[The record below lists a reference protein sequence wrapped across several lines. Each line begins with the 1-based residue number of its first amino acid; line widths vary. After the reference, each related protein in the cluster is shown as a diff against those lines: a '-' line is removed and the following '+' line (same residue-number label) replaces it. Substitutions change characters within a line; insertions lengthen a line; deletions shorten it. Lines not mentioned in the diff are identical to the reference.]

1 MYTENTGKH
10 HRNGLPV
17 WLLPLLVV
25 ISFWG
30 VSQNIMVVD
39 ASSAVTVLPGN
50 GGTLPLVNQLVI
62 KQNDTALQGITNNA
76 GDRGSLTPKNG
87 AQRLL
92 IHKVKDSDTITSTYG
107 TVGTFHGQE
116 VTAKVTISHIKV
128 HDDSHKAP
136 SGMKQTDGAFQIGPG
151 FSSDTTMSNVAQFNV
166 SYEFY
171 YADTHAAVN
180 IQNAFITL
188 SSLDGPVAG
197 TSTGFEYTAYLGA
210 GKIYTV
216 ENSIV
221 KQIANPLGGGQ
232 LVMAG
237 QTARDASW
245 PYTSSTAAT
254 FGVSGTKLEFI
265 YGTTRVNSGNSWL
278 QPVYNV
284 STITLGTPAIATP
297 TLSATQSATDKQNR
311 TLTYDLQQKVNVL
324 DQDLMT
330 KYKDWSENITIPTN
344 AKYAKGEV
352 INDAG
357 QALPSTAYQVS
368 YDEKTHQVKWHLT
381 DAGIKSLPFKGETY
395 HFKAQVQFSDDVD
408 DQTKVTATGQTAIDK
423 QTKTSNTGTNTID
436 NQATITVHHYM
447 TDSTDKVAPD
457 ETVKVGY
464 GKAYDVTKQVKTIT
478 GYKRNATLDE
488 HTRGTASKTTKEAVM
503 YYDPL
508 PYNIHVNYL
517 LTDGQKLDELD
528 VTGLYGD
535 TYTTEATDFEDLYT
549 VDTDRLPTNA
559 QGTVTEKP
567 TTVNYYYQPTTGQWV
582 DVGNQSSVLVQQDTK
597 HNVRSVSQIYAN
609 DSGFTVKYNQDAA
622 QVAIAASDTNGT
634 QDNSLV
640 FDYNSKYTFELSKN
654 ETVTFKVDDQ
664 GQVTATR
671 VLGAEQTVTT
681 FDKSGQLKTVTTVTN
696 ANGTKSQQTNT
707 VDGLKSMVTGEQ
719 YDLGLLNGLK
729 VTAQKEINP
738 SQAATT
744 ESKTTTDTSQSGSN
758 QSTSTTATDQTE
770 TNESTAGS
778 STNATNASSSV
789 DASSANSQGDTEATS
804 QSGTSAS
811 ADSKTDS
818 SVASSTSQTTDGKT
832 DGETTNTGDT
842 TTGTTTDSGLGF
854 KSPFTEDQNTS
865 SALGS
870 AQTSSSL
877 NSDTSAAVQALI
889 AEPNSTPVVLGE
901 DASFEEGVPVND
913 PVFSNDEGV
922 SPNNNPSSAATPLAQ
937 ATNTRARLTQN
948 GKLLYEGT
956 LQADQGE
963 QNLYVSPDTT
973 VEVDGGADGDGFYL
987 DTYDGDKG
995 MAYTLGSGYA
1005 WAAENNDVTAAPASS
1020 ATTSSESA
1028 AIESS
1033 TNSSDSSRTASS
1045 AADHSTSSA
1054 SISDASQSS
1063 HSTSSSENSRSE
1075 SSSSSSTTGDS
1086 ADADKQAAARS
1097 SQTQSNSV
1105 NGSSQAV
1112 SASTVTSQSS
1122 VPTKANTKQAS
1133 STPTTKANR
1142 ATVAAATSST
1152 APRQSRATTAGAS
1165 VPSVTSAS
1173 AAAAS
1178 RAKQR
1183 SAFKKQHPILNQILP
1198 KTNSAVATWLVWLG
1212 VGLLLLTVAITMV
1225 IKKRGRD

>member
-1 MYTENTGKH
+1 
-10 HRNGLPV
+10 
-17 WLLPLLVV
+17 
-25 ISFWG
+25 
-30 VSQNIMVVD
+30 
-39 ASSAVTVLPGN
+39 
-50 GGTLPLVNQLVI
+50 
-62 KQNDTALQGITNNA
+62 
-76 GDRGSLTPKNG
+76 
-87 AQRLL
+87 
-92 IHKVKDSDTITSTYG
+92 
-107 TVGTFHGQE
+107 
-116 VTAKVTISHIKV
+116 
-128 HDDSHKAP
+128 
-136 SGMKQTDGAFQIGPG
+136 
-151 FSSDTTMSNVAQFNV
+151 
-166 SYEFY
+166 
-171 YADTHAAVN
+171 
-180 IQNAFITL
+180 
-188 SSLDGPVAG
+188 
-197 TSTGFEYTAYLGA
+197 
-210 GKIYTV
+210 
-216 ENSIV
+216 
-221 KQIANPLGGGQ
+221 
-232 LVMAG
+232 
-237 QTARDASW
+237 
-245 PYTSSTAAT
+245 
-254 FGVSGTKLEFI
+254 
-265 YGTTRVNSGNSWL
+265 
-278 QPVYNV
+278 
-284 STITLGTPAIATP
+284 
-297 TLSATQSATDKQNR
+297 
-311 TLTYDLQQKVNVL
+311 
-324 DQDLMT
+324 
-330 KYKDWSENITIPTN
+330 
-344 AKYAKGEV
+344 
-352 INDAG
+352 
-357 QALPSTAYQVS
+357 
-368 YDEKTHQVKWHLT
+368 
-381 DAGIKSLPFKGETY
+381 
-395 HFKAQVQFSDDVD
+395 
-408 DQTKVTATGQTAIDK
+408 
-423 QTKTSNTGTNTID
+423 
-436 NQATITVHHYM
+436 M

-582 DVGNQSSVLVQQDTK
+582 DVGNQSSVLVRQDTK

-818 SVASSTSQTTDGKT
+818 SAASSTSQTTDG
-832 DGETTNTGDT
+832 ETTNTDDT

-1028 AIESS
+1028 ASESS

-1112 SASTVTSQSS
+1112 GSSTVTSQSS

-1142 ATVAAATSST
+1142 ATVVAATSST
-1152 APRQSRATTAGAS
+1152 APRQSRATTASAS

-1212 VGLLLLTVAITMV
+1212 VGLLILTVAITMV
-1225 IKKRGRD
+1225 IKKRGRG

>member
-1 MYTENTGKH
+1 
-10 HRNGLPV
+10 
-17 WLLPLLVV
+17 
-25 ISFWG
+25 
-30 VSQNIMVVD
+30 
-39 ASSAVTVLPGN
+39 
-50 GGTLPLVNQLVI
+50 
-62 KQNDTALQGITNNA
+62 
-76 GDRGSLTPKNG
+76 
-87 AQRLL
+87 
-92 IHKVKDSDTITSTYG
+92 
-107 TVGTFHGQE
+107 
-116 VTAKVTISHIKV
+116 
-128 HDDSHKAP
+128 
-136 SGMKQTDGAFQIGPG
+136 
-151 FSSDTTMSNVAQFNV
+151 
-166 SYEFY
+166 
-171 YADTHAAVN
+171 
-180 IQNAFITL
+180 
-188 SSLDGPVAG
+188 
-197 TSTGFEYTAYLGA
+197 
-210 GKIYTV
+210 
-216 ENSIV
+216 
-221 KQIANPLGGGQ
+221 
-232 LVMAG
+232 
-237 QTARDASW
+237 
-245 PYTSSTAAT
+245 
-254 FGVSGTKLEFI
+254 
-265 YGTTRVNSGNSWL
+265 
-278 QPVYNV
+278 
-284 STITLGTPAIATP
+284 
-297 TLSATQSATDKQNR
+297 
-311 TLTYDLQQKVNVL
+311 
-324 DQDLMT
+324 
-330 KYKDWSENITIPTN
+330 
-344 AKYAKGEV
+344 
-352 INDAG
+352 
-357 QALPSTAYQVS
+357 
-368 YDEKTHQVKWHLT
+368 
-381 DAGIKSLPFKGETY
+381 
-395 HFKAQVQFSDDVD
+395 
-408 DQTKVTATGQTAIDK
+408 
-423 QTKTSNTGTNTID
+423 
-436 NQATITVHHYM
+436 M

-582 DVGNQSSVLVQQDTK
+582 DVGNQSSVLVRQDTK

-818 SVASSTSQTTDGKT
+818 SAASSTSQTTDG
-832 DGETTNTGDT
+832 ETTNTDDT

-1028 AIESS
+1028 ASELS

-1112 SASTVTSQSS
+1112 GSSTVTSQSS

-1142 ATVAAATSST
+1142 ATVVAATSST
-1152 APRQSRATTAGAS
+1152 APRQSRATTASAS

-1212 VGLLLLTVAITMV
+1212 VGLLILTVAITMV

>member
-1 MYTENTGKH
+1 
-10 HRNGLPV
+10 
-17 WLLPLLVV
+17 
-25 ISFWG
+25 
-30 VSQNIMVVD
+30 
-39 ASSAVTVLPGN
+39 
-50 GGTLPLVNQLVI
+50 
-62 KQNDTALQGITNNA
+62 
-76 GDRGSLTPKNG
+76 
-87 AQRLL
+87 
-92 IHKVKDSDTITSTYG
+92 
-107 TVGTFHGQE
+107 
-116 VTAKVTISHIKV
+116 
-128 HDDSHKAP
+128 
-136 SGMKQTDGAFQIGPG
+136 
-151 FSSDTTMSNVAQFNV
+151 
-166 SYEFY
+166 
-171 YADTHAAVN
+171 
-180 IQNAFITL
+180 
-188 SSLDGPVAG
+188 
-197 TSTGFEYTAYLGA
+197 
-210 GKIYTV
+210 
-216 ENSIV
+216 
-221 KQIANPLGGGQ
+221 
-232 LVMAG
+232 
-237 QTARDASW
+237 
-245 PYTSSTAAT
+245 
-254 FGVSGTKLEFI
+254 
-265 YGTTRVNSGNSWL
+265 
-278 QPVYNV
+278 
-284 STITLGTPAIATP
+284 
-297 TLSATQSATDKQNR
+297 
-311 TLTYDLQQKVNVL
+311 
-324 DQDLMT
+324 
-330 KYKDWSENITIPTN
+330 
-344 AKYAKGEV
+344 
-352 INDAG
+352 
-357 QALPSTAYQVS
+357 
-368 YDEKTHQVKWHLT
+368 
-381 DAGIKSLPFKGETY
+381 
-395 HFKAQVQFSDDVD
+395 
-408 DQTKVTATGQTAIDK
+408 
-423 QTKTSNTGTNTID
+423 
-436 NQATITVHHYM
+436 M

-582 DVGNQSSVLVQQDTK
+582 DVGNQSSVLVRQDTK

-818 SVASSTSQTTDGKT
+818 SAASSTSQTTDG
-832 DGETTNTGDT
+832 ETTNTDDT

-1028 AIESS
+1028 ASESS

-1112 SASTVTSQSS
+1112 GSSTVTSQSS

-1142 ATVAAATSST
+1142 ATVVAATSST
-1152 APRQSRATTAGAS
+1152 APRQSRATTASAS

-1198 KTNSAVATWLVWLG
+1198 KTNSAVANWLVWLG
-1212 VGLLLLTVAITMV
+1212 VGLLILTVAITMV

>member
-1 MYTENTGKH
+1 
-10 HRNGLPV
+10 
-17 WLLPLLVV
+17 
-25 ISFWG
+25 
-30 VSQNIMVVD
+30 
-39 ASSAVTVLPGN
+39 
-50 GGTLPLVNQLVI
+50 
-62 KQNDTALQGITNNA
+62 
-76 GDRGSLTPKNG
+76 
-87 AQRLL
+87 
-92 IHKVKDSDTITSTYG
+92 
-107 TVGTFHGQE
+107 
-116 VTAKVTISHIKV
+116 
-128 HDDSHKAP
+128 
-136 SGMKQTDGAFQIGPG
+136 
-151 FSSDTTMSNVAQFNV
+151 
-166 SYEFY
+166 
-171 YADTHAAVN
+171 
-180 IQNAFITL
+180 
-188 SSLDGPVAG
+188 
-197 TSTGFEYTAYLGA
+197 
-210 GKIYTV
+210 
-216 ENSIV
+216 
-221 KQIANPLGGGQ
+221 
-232 LVMAG
+232 
-237 QTARDASW
+237 
-245 PYTSSTAAT
+245 
-254 FGVSGTKLEFI
+254 
-265 YGTTRVNSGNSWL
+265 
-278 QPVYNV
+278 
-284 STITLGTPAIATP
+284 
-297 TLSATQSATDKQNR
+297 
-311 TLTYDLQQKVNVL
+311 
-324 DQDLMT
+324 
-330 KYKDWSENITIPTN
+330 
-344 AKYAKGEV
+344 
-352 INDAG
+352 
-357 QALPSTAYQVS
+357 
-368 YDEKTHQVKWHLT
+368 
-381 DAGIKSLPFKGETY
+381 
-395 HFKAQVQFSDDVD
+395 
-408 DQTKVTATGQTAIDK
+408 
-423 QTKTSNTGTNTID
+423 
-436 NQATITVHHYM
+436 M

-582 DVGNQSSVLVQQDTK
+582 DVGNQSSVLVRQDTK

-729 VTAQKEINP
+729 VTAQEEINP

-1028 AIESS
+1028 ASESS

>member
-1 MYTENTGKH
+1 
-10 HRNGLPV
+10 
-17 WLLPLLVV
+17 
-25 ISFWG
+25 
-30 VSQNIMVVD
+30 
-39 ASSAVTVLPGN
+39 
-50 GGTLPLVNQLVI
+50 
-62 KQNDTALQGITNNA
+62 
-76 GDRGSLTPKNG
+76 
-87 AQRLL
+87 
-92 IHKVKDSDTITSTYG
+92 
-107 TVGTFHGQE
+107 
-116 VTAKVTISHIKV
+116 
-128 HDDSHKAP
+128 
-136 SGMKQTDGAFQIGPG
+136 
-151 FSSDTTMSNVAQFNV
+151 
-166 SYEFY
+166 
-171 YADTHAAVN
+171 
-180 IQNAFITL
+180 
-188 SSLDGPVAG
+188 
-197 TSTGFEYTAYLGA
+197 
-210 GKIYTV
+210 
-216 ENSIV
+216 
-221 KQIANPLGGGQ
+221 
-232 LVMAG
+232 
-237 QTARDASW
+237 
-245 PYTSSTAAT
+245 
-254 FGVSGTKLEFI
+254 
-265 YGTTRVNSGNSWL
+265 
-278 QPVYNV
+278 
-284 STITLGTPAIATP
+284 
-297 TLSATQSATDKQNR
+297 
-311 TLTYDLQQKVNVL
+311 
-324 DQDLMT
+324 
-330 KYKDWSENITIPTN
+330 
-344 AKYAKGEV
+344 
-352 INDAG
+352 
-357 QALPSTAYQVS
+357 
-368 YDEKTHQVKWHLT
+368 
-381 DAGIKSLPFKGETY
+381 
-395 HFKAQVQFSDDVD
+395 
-408 DQTKVTATGQTAIDK
+408 
-423 QTKTSNTGTNTID
+423 
-436 NQATITVHHYM
+436 M

-582 DVGNQSSVLVQQDTK
+582 DVGNQSSVLVRQDTK

-640 FDYNSKYTFELSKN
+640 FDYNSKYKFELSKN

-758 QSTSTTATDQTE
+758 QSTSTTATDQTG

-818 SVASSTSQTTDGKT
+818 SAASSTSQTTDG
-832 DGETTNTGDT
+832 ETTNTDDT

-1028 AIESS
+1028 ASESS

-1112 SASTVTSQSS
+1112 GSSTVTSQSS

-1142 ATVAAATSST
+1142 ATVVAATSST
-1152 APRQSRATTAGAS
+1152 APRQSRATTASAS

-1212 VGLLLLTVAITMV
+1212 VGLLILTVAITMV

>member
-1 MYTENTGKH
+1 
-10 HRNGLPV
+10 
-17 WLLPLLVV
+17 
-25 ISFWG
+25 
-30 VSQNIMVVD
+30 
-39 ASSAVTVLPGN
+39 
-50 GGTLPLVNQLVI
+50 
-62 KQNDTALQGITNNA
+62 
-76 GDRGSLTPKNG
+76 
-87 AQRLL
+87 
-92 IHKVKDSDTITSTYG
+92 
-107 TVGTFHGQE
+107 
-116 VTAKVTISHIKV
+116 
-128 HDDSHKAP
+128 
-136 SGMKQTDGAFQIGPG
+136 
-151 FSSDTTMSNVAQFNV
+151 
-166 SYEFY
+166 
-171 YADTHAAVN
+171 
-180 IQNAFITL
+180 
-188 SSLDGPVAG
+188 
-197 TSTGFEYTAYLGA
+197 
-210 GKIYTV
+210 
-216 ENSIV
+216 
-221 KQIANPLGGGQ
+221 
-232 LVMAG
+232 
-237 QTARDASW
+237 
-245 PYTSSTAAT
+245 
-254 FGVSGTKLEFI
+254 
-265 YGTTRVNSGNSWL
+265 
-278 QPVYNV
+278 
-284 STITLGTPAIATP
+284 
-297 TLSATQSATDKQNR
+297 
-311 TLTYDLQQKVNVL
+311 
-324 DQDLMT
+324 
-330 KYKDWSENITIPTN
+330 
-344 AKYAKGEV
+344 
-352 INDAG
+352 
-357 QALPSTAYQVS
+357 
-368 YDEKTHQVKWHLT
+368 
-381 DAGIKSLPFKGETY
+381 
-395 HFKAQVQFSDDVD
+395 
-408 DQTKVTATGQTAIDK
+408 
-423 QTKTSNTGTNTID
+423 
-436 NQATITVHHYM
+436 M

-582 DVGNQSSVLVQQDTK
+582 DVGNQSSVLVRQDTK

-681 FDKSGQLKTVTTVTN
+681 FDKSGHLKTVTTVTN

-707 VDGLKSMVTGEQ
+707 VDGLKSMVTDEQ
-719 YDLGLLNGLK
+719 YDLELLNGLK

-738 SQAATT
+738 NQAATT

-758 QSTSTTATDQTE
+758 QSTSTTATDQTG

-789 DASSANSQGDTEATS
+789 DASSANGQGDTEATS

-818 SVASSTSQTTDGKT
+818 SVASSTSQTTD
-832 DGETTNTGDT
+832 DETTNTGDT
-842 TTGTTTDSGLGF
+842 TTGTTNDSGLGF

-1028 AIESS
+1028 ASESS

-1045 AADHSTSSA
+1045 AADHSTR
-1054 SISDASQSS
+1054 DCLK
-1063 HSTSSSENSRSE
+1063 TKNS
-1075 SSSSSSTTGDS
+1075 G
-1086 ADADKQAAARS
+1086 
-1097 SQTQSNSV
+1097 
-1105 NGSSQAV
+1105 
-1112 SASTVTSQSS
+1112 
-1122 VPTKANTKQAS
+1122 
-1133 STPTTKANR
+1133 
-1142 ATVAAATSST
+1142 
-1152 APRQSRATTAGAS
+1152 
-1165 VPSVTSAS
+1165 
-1173 AAAAS
+1173 
-1178 RAKQR
+1178 
-1183 SAFKKQHPILNQILP
+1183 II
-1198 KTNSAVATWLVWLG
+1198 
-1212 VGLLLLTVAITMV
+1212 
-1225 IKKRGRD
+1225 

>member
-1 MYTENTGKH
+1 
-10 HRNGLPV
+10 
-17 WLLPLLVV
+17 
-25 ISFWG
+25 
-30 VSQNIMVVD
+30 
-39 ASSAVTVLPGN
+39 
-50 GGTLPLVNQLVI
+50 
-62 KQNDTALQGITNNA
+62 
-76 GDRGSLTPKNG
+76 
-87 AQRLL
+87 
-92 IHKVKDSDTITSTYG
+92 
-107 TVGTFHGQE
+107 
-116 VTAKVTISHIKV
+116 
-128 HDDSHKAP
+128 
-136 SGMKQTDGAFQIGPG
+136 
-151 FSSDTTMSNVAQFNV
+151 
-166 SYEFY
+166 
-171 YADTHAAVN
+171 
-180 IQNAFITL
+180 
-188 SSLDGPVAG
+188 
-197 TSTGFEYTAYLGA
+197 
-210 GKIYTV
+210 
-216 ENSIV
+216 
-221 KQIANPLGGGQ
+221 
-232 LVMAG
+232 
-237 QTARDASW
+237 
-245 PYTSSTAAT
+245 
-254 FGVSGTKLEFI
+254 
-265 YGTTRVNSGNSWL
+265 
-278 QPVYNV
+278 
-284 STITLGTPAIATP
+284 
-297 TLSATQSATDKQNR
+297 
-311 TLTYDLQQKVNVL
+311 
-324 DQDLMT
+324 
-330 KYKDWSENITIPTN
+330 
-344 AKYAKGEV
+344 
-352 INDAG
+352 
-357 QALPSTAYQVS
+357 
-368 YDEKTHQVKWHLT
+368 
-381 DAGIKSLPFKGETY
+381 
-395 HFKAQVQFSDDVD
+395 
-408 DQTKVTATGQTAIDK
+408 
-423 QTKTSNTGTNTID
+423 
-436 NQATITVHHYM
+436 M

-582 DVGNQSSVLVQQDTK
+582 DVGNQSSVLVRQDTK

-622 QVAIAASDTNGT
+622 PVAIAASDTNGT

-818 SVASSTSQTTDGKT
+818 SAASSTSQTTDG
-832 DGETTNTGDT
+832 ETTNTDDT

-1028 AIESS
+1028 ASESS

-1112 SASTVTSQSS
+1112 GSSTVTSQSS

-1142 ATVAAATSST
+1142 ATVVAATSST
-1152 APRQSRATTAGAS
+1152 APRQSRATTASAS

-1212 VGLLLLTVAITMV
+1212 VGLLILTVAITMV

>member
-1 MYTENTGKH
+1 
-10 HRNGLPV
+10 
-17 WLLPLLVV
+17 
-25 ISFWG
+25 
-30 VSQNIMVVD
+30 
-39 ASSAVTVLPGN
+39 
-50 GGTLPLVNQLVI
+50 
-62 KQNDTALQGITNNA
+62 
-76 GDRGSLTPKNG
+76 
-87 AQRLL
+87 
-92 IHKVKDSDTITSTYG
+92 
-107 TVGTFHGQE
+107 
-116 VTAKVTISHIKV
+116 
-128 HDDSHKAP
+128 
-136 SGMKQTDGAFQIGPG
+136 
-151 FSSDTTMSNVAQFNV
+151 
-166 SYEFY
+166 
-171 YADTHAAVN
+171 
-180 IQNAFITL
+180 
-188 SSLDGPVAG
+188 
-197 TSTGFEYTAYLGA
+197 
-210 GKIYTV
+210 
-216 ENSIV
+216 
-221 KQIANPLGGGQ
+221 
-232 LVMAG
+232 
-237 QTARDASW
+237 
-245 PYTSSTAAT
+245 
-254 FGVSGTKLEFI
+254 
-265 YGTTRVNSGNSWL
+265 
-278 QPVYNV
+278 
-284 STITLGTPAIATP
+284 
-297 TLSATQSATDKQNR
+297 
-311 TLTYDLQQKVNVL
+311 
-324 DQDLMT
+324 
-330 KYKDWSENITIPTN
+330 
-344 AKYAKGEV
+344 
-352 INDAG
+352 
-357 QALPSTAYQVS
+357 
-368 YDEKTHQVKWHLT
+368 
-381 DAGIKSLPFKGETY
+381 
-395 HFKAQVQFSDDVD
+395 
-408 DQTKVTATGQTAIDK
+408 
-423 QTKTSNTGTNTID
+423 
-436 NQATITVHHYM
+436 M

-582 DVGNQSSVLVQQDTK
+582 DVGNQSSVLVRQDTK

-1028 AIESS
+1028 ASESS
-1033 TNSSDSSRTASS
+1033 ANSSDSSRTASS

-1075 SSSSSSTTGDS
+1075 SSSGSSTTSDS

-1112 SASTVTSQSS
+1112 GSSTVTSQSS

-1142 ATVAAATSST
+1142 ATVVAATSST
-1152 APRQSRATTAGAS
+1152 APRQSRATTASAS

-1183 SAFKKQHPILNQILP
+1183 SAFEKQHPILNQILP

>member
-1 MYTENTGKH
+1 
-10 HRNGLPV
+10 
-17 WLLPLLVV
+17 
-25 ISFWG
+25 
-30 VSQNIMVVD
+30 
-39 ASSAVTVLPGN
+39 
-50 GGTLPLVNQLVI
+50 
-62 KQNDTALQGITNNA
+62 
-76 GDRGSLTPKNG
+76 
-87 AQRLL
+87 
-92 IHKVKDSDTITSTYG
+92 
-107 TVGTFHGQE
+107 
-116 VTAKVTISHIKV
+116 
-128 HDDSHKAP
+128 
-136 SGMKQTDGAFQIGPG
+136 
-151 FSSDTTMSNVAQFNV
+151 
-166 SYEFY
+166 
-171 YADTHAAVN
+171 
-180 IQNAFITL
+180 
-188 SSLDGPVAG
+188 
-197 TSTGFEYTAYLGA
+197 
-210 GKIYTV
+210 
-216 ENSIV
+216 
-221 KQIANPLGGGQ
+221 
-232 LVMAG
+232 
-237 QTARDASW
+237 
-245 PYTSSTAAT
+245 
-254 FGVSGTKLEFI
+254 
-265 YGTTRVNSGNSWL
+265 
-278 QPVYNV
+278 
-284 STITLGTPAIATP
+284 
-297 TLSATQSATDKQNR
+297 
-311 TLTYDLQQKVNVL
+311 
-324 DQDLMT
+324 
-330 KYKDWSENITIPTN
+330 
-344 AKYAKGEV
+344 
-352 INDAG
+352 
-357 QALPSTAYQVS
+357 
-368 YDEKTHQVKWHLT
+368 
-381 DAGIKSLPFKGETY
+381 
-395 HFKAQVQFSDDVD
+395 
-408 DQTKVTATGQTAIDK
+408 
-423 QTKTSNTGTNTID
+423 
-436 NQATITVHHYM
+436 M

-582 DVGNQSSVLVQQDTK
+582 DVGNQSSVLVRQDTK

-818 SVASSTSQTTDGKT
+818 SAASSTSQTTDG
-832 DGETTNTGDT
+832 ETTNTDDT

-1028 AIESS
+1028 ASESS

-1112 SASTVTSQSS
+1112 GSSTVTSQSS

-1142 ATVAAATSST
+1142 ATVVAATSST
-1152 APRQSRATTAGAS
+1152 APRQSRATTASAS

-1173 AAAAS
+1173 AAVAS

-1212 VGLLLLTVAITMV
+1212 VGLLILTVAITMV

>member
-1 MYTENTGKH
+1 
-10 HRNGLPV
+10 
-17 WLLPLLVV
+17 
-25 ISFWG
+25 
-30 VSQNIMVVD
+30 
-39 ASSAVTVLPGN
+39 
-50 GGTLPLVNQLVI
+50 
-62 KQNDTALQGITNNA
+62 
-76 GDRGSLTPKNG
+76 
-87 AQRLL
+87 
-92 IHKVKDSDTITSTYG
+92 
-107 TVGTFHGQE
+107 
-116 VTAKVTISHIKV
+116 
-128 HDDSHKAP
+128 
-136 SGMKQTDGAFQIGPG
+136 
-151 FSSDTTMSNVAQFNV
+151 
-166 SYEFY
+166 
-171 YADTHAAVN
+171 
-180 IQNAFITL
+180 
-188 SSLDGPVAG
+188 
-197 TSTGFEYTAYLGA
+197 
-210 GKIYTV
+210 
-216 ENSIV
+216 
-221 KQIANPLGGGQ
+221 
-232 LVMAG
+232 
-237 QTARDASW
+237 
-245 PYTSSTAAT
+245 
-254 FGVSGTKLEFI
+254 
-265 YGTTRVNSGNSWL
+265 
-278 QPVYNV
+278 
-284 STITLGTPAIATP
+284 
-297 TLSATQSATDKQNR
+297 
-311 TLTYDLQQKVNVL
+311 
-324 DQDLMT
+324 
-330 KYKDWSENITIPTN
+330 
-344 AKYAKGEV
+344 
-352 INDAG
+352 
-357 QALPSTAYQVS
+357 
-368 YDEKTHQVKWHLT
+368 
-381 DAGIKSLPFKGETY
+381 
-395 HFKAQVQFSDDVD
+395 
-408 DQTKVTATGQTAIDK
+408 
-423 QTKTSNTGTNTID
+423 
-436 NQATITVHHYM
+436 M

-582 DVGNQSSVLVQQDTK
+582 DVGNQSSVLVRQDTK

-818 SVASSTSQTTDGKT
+818 SAASSTSQTTDG
-832 DGETTNTGDT
+832 ETTNTDDT

-1028 AIESS
+1028 ASESS

-1112 SASTVTSQSS
+1112 GSSTVTSQSS

-1142 ATVAAATSST
+1142 ATVVAATSST
-1152 APRQSRATTAGAS
+1152 APRQSRATTASAS

-1212 VGLLLLTVAITMV
+1212 VVLLILTVAITMV

>member
-1 MYTENTGKH
+1 
-10 HRNGLPV
+10 
-17 WLLPLLVV
+17 
-25 ISFWG
+25 
-30 VSQNIMVVD
+30 
-39 ASSAVTVLPGN
+39 
-50 GGTLPLVNQLVI
+50 
-62 KQNDTALQGITNNA
+62 
-76 GDRGSLTPKNG
+76 
-87 AQRLL
+87 
-92 IHKVKDSDTITSTYG
+92 
-107 TVGTFHGQE
+107 
-116 VTAKVTISHIKV
+116 
-128 HDDSHKAP
+128 
-136 SGMKQTDGAFQIGPG
+136 
-151 FSSDTTMSNVAQFNV
+151 
-166 SYEFY
+166 
-171 YADTHAAVN
+171 
-180 IQNAFITL
+180 
-188 SSLDGPVAG
+188 
-197 TSTGFEYTAYLGA
+197 
-210 GKIYTV
+210 
-216 ENSIV
+216 
-221 KQIANPLGGGQ
+221 
-232 LVMAG
+232 
-237 QTARDASW
+237 
-245 PYTSSTAAT
+245 
-254 FGVSGTKLEFI
+254 
-265 YGTTRVNSGNSWL
+265 
-278 QPVYNV
+278 
-284 STITLGTPAIATP
+284 
-297 TLSATQSATDKQNR
+297 
-311 TLTYDLQQKVNVL
+311 
-324 DQDLMT
+324 
-330 KYKDWSENITIPTN
+330 
-344 AKYAKGEV
+344 
-352 INDAG
+352 
-357 QALPSTAYQVS
+357 
-368 YDEKTHQVKWHLT
+368 
-381 DAGIKSLPFKGETY
+381 
-395 HFKAQVQFSDDVD
+395 
-408 DQTKVTATGQTAIDK
+408 
-423 QTKTSNTGTNTID
+423 
-436 NQATITVHHYM
+436 M

-582 DVGNQSSVLVQQDTK
+582 DVGNQSSVLVRQDTK

-987 DTYDGDKG
+987 DTYDGDKE

-1028 AIESS
+1028 ASESS
-1033 TNSSDSSRTASS
+1033 ANSSDSSRTASS

-1075 SSSSSSTTGDS
+1075 SSSGSSTTSDS

-1112 SASTVTSQSS
+1112 GSSTVTSQSS

-1142 ATVAAATSST
+1142 ATVVAATSST
-1152 APRQSRATTAGAS
+1152 APRQSRATTASAS

-1183 SAFKKQHPILNQILP
+1183 SAFEKQHPILNQILP

>member
-1 MYTENTGKH
+1 
-10 HRNGLPV
+10 
-17 WLLPLLVV
+17 
-25 ISFWG
+25 
-30 VSQNIMVVD
+30 
-39 ASSAVTVLPGN
+39 
-50 GGTLPLVNQLVI
+50 
-62 KQNDTALQGITNNA
+62 
-76 GDRGSLTPKNG
+76 
-87 AQRLL
+87 
-92 IHKVKDSDTITSTYG
+92 
-107 TVGTFHGQE
+107 
-116 VTAKVTISHIKV
+116 
-128 HDDSHKAP
+128 
-136 SGMKQTDGAFQIGPG
+136 
-151 FSSDTTMSNVAQFNV
+151 
-166 SYEFY
+166 
-171 YADTHAAVN
+171 
-180 IQNAFITL
+180 
-188 SSLDGPVAG
+188 
-197 TSTGFEYTAYLGA
+197 
-210 GKIYTV
+210 
-216 ENSIV
+216 
-221 KQIANPLGGGQ
+221 
-232 LVMAG
+232 
-237 QTARDASW
+237 
-245 PYTSSTAAT
+245 
-254 FGVSGTKLEFI
+254 
-265 YGTTRVNSGNSWL
+265 
-278 QPVYNV
+278 
-284 STITLGTPAIATP
+284 
-297 TLSATQSATDKQNR
+297 
-311 TLTYDLQQKVNVL
+311 
-324 DQDLMT
+324 
-330 KYKDWSENITIPTN
+330 
-344 AKYAKGEV
+344 
-352 INDAG
+352 
-357 QALPSTAYQVS
+357 
-368 YDEKTHQVKWHLT
+368 
-381 DAGIKSLPFKGETY
+381 
-395 HFKAQVQFSDDVD
+395 
-408 DQTKVTATGQTAIDK
+408 
-423 QTKTSNTGTNTID
+423 
-436 NQATITVHHYM
+436 M

-582 DVGNQSSVLVQQDTK
+582 DVGNQSSVLVRQDTK

-818 SVASSTSQTTDGKT
+818 SAASSTSQTTDG
-832 DGETTNTGDT
+832 ETTNTDDT

-913 PVFSNDEGV
+913 PVFSNGEGV

-1028 AIESS
+1028 ASESS

-1063 HSTSSSENSRSE
+1063 HSTSSS
-1075 SSSSSSTTGDS
+1075 TTGDS

-1112 SASTVTSQSS
+1112 GSSTVTSQSS

-1142 ATVAAATSST
+1142 ATVVAATSST
-1152 APRQSRATTAGAS
+1152 APRQSRATTASAS

-1212 VGLLLLTVAITMV
+1212 VGLLILTVAITMV

>member
-1 MYTENTGKH
+1 
-10 HRNGLPV
+10 
-17 WLLPLLVV
+17 
-25 ISFWG
+25 
-30 VSQNIMVVD
+30 
-39 ASSAVTVLPGN
+39 
-50 GGTLPLVNQLVI
+50 
-62 KQNDTALQGITNNA
+62 
-76 GDRGSLTPKNG
+76 
-87 AQRLL
+87 
-92 IHKVKDSDTITSTYG
+92 
-107 TVGTFHGQE
+107 
-116 VTAKVTISHIKV
+116 
-128 HDDSHKAP
+128 
-136 SGMKQTDGAFQIGPG
+136 
-151 FSSDTTMSNVAQFNV
+151 
-166 SYEFY
+166 
-171 YADTHAAVN
+171 
-180 IQNAFITL
+180 
-188 SSLDGPVAG
+188 
-197 TSTGFEYTAYLGA
+197 
-210 GKIYTV
+210 
-216 ENSIV
+216 
-221 KQIANPLGGGQ
+221 
-232 LVMAG
+232 
-237 QTARDASW
+237 
-245 PYTSSTAAT
+245 
-254 FGVSGTKLEFI
+254 
-265 YGTTRVNSGNSWL
+265 
-278 QPVYNV
+278 
-284 STITLGTPAIATP
+284 
-297 TLSATQSATDKQNR
+297 
-311 TLTYDLQQKVNVL
+311 
-324 DQDLMT
+324 
-330 KYKDWSENITIPTN
+330 
-344 AKYAKGEV
+344 
-352 INDAG
+352 
-357 QALPSTAYQVS
+357 
-368 YDEKTHQVKWHLT
+368 
-381 DAGIKSLPFKGETY
+381 
-395 HFKAQVQFSDDVD
+395 
-408 DQTKVTATGQTAIDK
+408 
-423 QTKTSNTGTNTID
+423 
-436 NQATITVHHYM
+436 M

-582 DVGNQSSVLVQQDTK
+582 DVGNQSSVLVRQDTK

-744 ESKTTTDTSQSGSN
+744 EFKTTTDTSQSGSN

-818 SVASSTSQTTDGKT
+818 SAASSTSQTTDG
-832 DGETTNTGDT
+832 ETTNTDDT

-1028 AIESS
+1028 ASESS

-1112 SASTVTSQSS
+1112 GSSTVTSQSS

-1142 ATVAAATSST
+1142 ATVVAATSST
-1152 APRQSRATTAGAS
+1152 APRQSRATTASAS

-1198 KTNSAVATWLVWLG
+1198 KTNSAVTTWLVWLG
-1212 VGLLLLTVAITMV
+1212 VGLLILTVAITMV

>member
-1 MYTENTGKH
+1 
-10 HRNGLPV
+10 
-17 WLLPLLVV
+17 
-25 ISFWG
+25 
-30 VSQNIMVVD
+30 
-39 ASSAVTVLPGN
+39 
-50 GGTLPLVNQLVI
+50 
-62 KQNDTALQGITNNA
+62 
-76 GDRGSLTPKNG
+76 
-87 AQRLL
+87 
-92 IHKVKDSDTITSTYG
+92 
-107 TVGTFHGQE
+107 
-116 VTAKVTISHIKV
+116 
-128 HDDSHKAP
+128 
-136 SGMKQTDGAFQIGPG
+136 
-151 FSSDTTMSNVAQFNV
+151 
-166 SYEFY
+166 
-171 YADTHAAVN
+171 
-180 IQNAFITL
+180 
-188 SSLDGPVAG
+188 
-197 TSTGFEYTAYLGA
+197 
-210 GKIYTV
+210 
-216 ENSIV
+216 
-221 KQIANPLGGGQ
+221 
-232 LVMAG
+232 
-237 QTARDASW
+237 
-245 PYTSSTAAT
+245 
-254 FGVSGTKLEFI
+254 
-265 YGTTRVNSGNSWL
+265 
-278 QPVYNV
+278 
-284 STITLGTPAIATP
+284 
-297 TLSATQSATDKQNR
+297 
-311 TLTYDLQQKVNVL
+311 
-324 DQDLMT
+324 
-330 KYKDWSENITIPTN
+330 
-344 AKYAKGEV
+344 
-352 INDAG
+352 
-357 QALPSTAYQVS
+357 
-368 YDEKTHQVKWHLT
+368 
-381 DAGIKSLPFKGETY
+381 
-395 HFKAQVQFSDDVD
+395 
-408 DQTKVTATGQTAIDK
+408 
-423 QTKTSNTGTNTID
+423 
-436 NQATITVHHYM
+436 M
-447 TDSTDKVAPD
+447 TDSIDKVAPD

-582 DVGNQSSVLVQQDTK
+582 DVGNQSSVLVRQDTK

-681 FDKSGQLKTVTTVTN
+681 FDKSGHLKTVTTVTN

-707 VDGLKSMVTGEQ
+707 VDGLKSMVTDEQ
-719 YDLGLLNGLK
+719 YDLELLNGLK

-738 SQAATT
+738 NQAATT

-758 QSTSTTATDQTE
+758 QSTSTTATDQTG

-789 DASSANSQGDTEATS
+789 DASSANGQGDTEATS

-818 SVASSTSQTTDGKT
+818 SVASSTSQTTD
-832 DGETTNTGDT
+832 DETTNTGDT
-842 TTGTTTDSGLGF
+842 TTGTTNDSGLGF

-1028 AIESS
+1028 ASESS

-1112 SASTVTSQSS
+1112 GSSTVTSQSS

-1142 ATVAAATSST
+1142 ATVVAATSST
-1152 APRQSRATTAGAS
+1152 APRQSRATTASAS

-1212 VGLLLLTVAITMV
+1212 VGLLILTVAITMV

>member
-1 MYTENTGKH
+1 
-10 HRNGLPV
+10 
-17 WLLPLLVV
+17 
-25 ISFWG
+25 
-30 VSQNIMVVD
+30 
-39 ASSAVTVLPGN
+39 
-50 GGTLPLVNQLVI
+50 
-62 KQNDTALQGITNNA
+62 
-76 GDRGSLTPKNG
+76 
-87 AQRLL
+87 
-92 IHKVKDSDTITSTYG
+92 
-107 TVGTFHGQE
+107 
-116 VTAKVTISHIKV
+116 
-128 HDDSHKAP
+128 
-136 SGMKQTDGAFQIGPG
+136 
-151 FSSDTTMSNVAQFNV
+151 
-166 SYEFY
+166 
-171 YADTHAAVN
+171 
-180 IQNAFITL
+180 
-188 SSLDGPVAG
+188 
-197 TSTGFEYTAYLGA
+197 
-210 GKIYTV
+210 
-216 ENSIV
+216 
-221 KQIANPLGGGQ
+221 
-232 LVMAG
+232 
-237 QTARDASW
+237 
-245 PYTSSTAAT
+245 
-254 FGVSGTKLEFI
+254 
-265 YGTTRVNSGNSWL
+265 
-278 QPVYNV
+278 
-284 STITLGTPAIATP
+284 
-297 TLSATQSATDKQNR
+297 
-311 TLTYDLQQKVNVL
+311 
-324 DQDLMT
+324 
-330 KYKDWSENITIPTN
+330 
-344 AKYAKGEV
+344 
-352 INDAG
+352 
-357 QALPSTAYQVS
+357 
-368 YDEKTHQVKWHLT
+368 
-381 DAGIKSLPFKGETY
+381 
-395 HFKAQVQFSDDVD
+395 
-408 DQTKVTATGQTAIDK
+408 
-423 QTKTSNTGTNTID
+423 
-436 NQATITVHHYM
+436 M

-582 DVGNQSSVLVQQDTK
+582 DVGNQSSVLVRQDTK

-818 SVASSTSQTTDGKT
+818 SAASSTSQTTDG
-832 DGETTNTGDT
+832 ETTNTDDT

-1028 AIESS
+1028 ASESS

-1054 SISDASQSS
+1054 SINDASQSS

-1112 SASTVTSQSS
+1112 GSSTVTSQSS

-1142 ATVAAATSST
+1142 ATVVAATSST
-1152 APRQSRATTAGAS
+1152 APRQSRATTASAS

-1212 VGLLLLTVAITMV
+1212 VGLLILTVAITMV

>member
-1 MYTENTGKH
+1 
-10 HRNGLPV
+10 
-17 WLLPLLVV
+17 
-25 ISFWG
+25 
-30 VSQNIMVVD
+30 
-39 ASSAVTVLPGN
+39 
-50 GGTLPLVNQLVI
+50 
-62 KQNDTALQGITNNA
+62 
-76 GDRGSLTPKNG
+76 
-87 AQRLL
+87 
-92 IHKVKDSDTITSTYG
+92 
-107 TVGTFHGQE
+107 
-116 VTAKVTISHIKV
+116 
-128 HDDSHKAP
+128 
-136 SGMKQTDGAFQIGPG
+136 
-151 FSSDTTMSNVAQFNV
+151 
-166 SYEFY
+166 
-171 YADTHAAVN
+171 
-180 IQNAFITL
+180 
-188 SSLDGPVAG
+188 
-197 TSTGFEYTAYLGA
+197 
-210 GKIYTV
+210 
-216 ENSIV
+216 
-221 KQIANPLGGGQ
+221 
-232 LVMAG
+232 
-237 QTARDASW
+237 
-245 PYTSSTAAT
+245 
-254 FGVSGTKLEFI
+254 
-265 YGTTRVNSGNSWL
+265 
-278 QPVYNV
+278 
-284 STITLGTPAIATP
+284 
-297 TLSATQSATDKQNR
+297 
-311 TLTYDLQQKVNVL
+311 
-324 DQDLMT
+324 
-330 KYKDWSENITIPTN
+330 
-344 AKYAKGEV
+344 
-352 INDAG
+352 
-357 QALPSTAYQVS
+357 
-368 YDEKTHQVKWHLT
+368 
-381 DAGIKSLPFKGETY
+381 
-395 HFKAQVQFSDDVD
+395 
-408 DQTKVTATGQTAIDK
+408 
-423 QTKTSNTGTNTID
+423 
-436 NQATITVHHYM
+436 M

-582 DVGNQSSVLVQQDTK
+582 DVGNQSSVLVRQDTK

-707 VDGLKSMVTGEQ
+707 VDGLKSMVTGER

-818 SVASSTSQTTDGKT
+818 SAASSTSQTTDG
-832 DGETTNTGDT
+832 ETTNTDDT

-1028 AIESS
+1028 ASESS

-1112 SASTVTSQSS
+1112 GSSTVTSQSS

-1142 ATVAAATSST
+1142 ATVVAATSST
-1152 APRQSRATTAGAS
+1152 APRQSRATTASAS

-1212 VGLLLLTVAITMV
+1212 VGLLILTVAITMV

>member
-1 MYTENTGKH
+1 
-10 HRNGLPV
+10 
-17 WLLPLLVV
+17 
-25 ISFWG
+25 
-30 VSQNIMVVD
+30 
-39 ASSAVTVLPGN
+39 
-50 GGTLPLVNQLVI
+50 
-62 KQNDTALQGITNNA
+62 
-76 GDRGSLTPKNG
+76 
-87 AQRLL
+87 
-92 IHKVKDSDTITSTYG
+92 
-107 TVGTFHGQE
+107 
-116 VTAKVTISHIKV
+116 
-128 HDDSHKAP
+128 
-136 SGMKQTDGAFQIGPG
+136 
-151 FSSDTTMSNVAQFNV
+151 
-166 SYEFY
+166 
-171 YADTHAAVN
+171 
-180 IQNAFITL
+180 
-188 SSLDGPVAG
+188 
-197 TSTGFEYTAYLGA
+197 
-210 GKIYTV
+210 
-216 ENSIV
+216 
-221 KQIANPLGGGQ
+221 
-232 LVMAG
+232 
-237 QTARDASW
+237 
-245 PYTSSTAAT
+245 
-254 FGVSGTKLEFI
+254 
-265 YGTTRVNSGNSWL
+265 
-278 QPVYNV
+278 
-284 STITLGTPAIATP
+284 
-297 TLSATQSATDKQNR
+297 
-311 TLTYDLQQKVNVL
+311 
-324 DQDLMT
+324 
-330 KYKDWSENITIPTN
+330 
-344 AKYAKGEV
+344 
-352 INDAG
+352 
-357 QALPSTAYQVS
+357 
-368 YDEKTHQVKWHLT
+368 
-381 DAGIKSLPFKGETY
+381 
-395 HFKAQVQFSDDVD
+395 
-408 DQTKVTATGQTAIDK
+408 
-423 QTKTSNTGTNTID
+423 
-436 NQATITVHHYM
+436 M

-582 DVGNQSSVLVQQDTK
+582 DVGNQSSVLVRQDTK

-818 SVASSTSQTTDGKT
+818 SAASSTSQTTDG
-832 DGETTNTGDT
+832 ETTNTDDT

-1028 AIESS
+1028 ASESS

-1063 HSTSSSENSRSE
+1063 HSTSSSENSRLE

-1112 SASTVTSQSS
+1112 GSSTVTSQSS

-1142 ATVAAATSST
+1142 ATVVAATSST
-1152 APRQSRATTAGAS
+1152 APRQSRATTASAS

-1212 VGLLLLTVAITMV
+1212 VGLLILTVAITMV

>member
-1 MYTENTGKH
+1 
-10 HRNGLPV
+10 
-17 WLLPLLVV
+17 
-25 ISFWG
+25 
-30 VSQNIMVVD
+30 
-39 ASSAVTVLPGN
+39 
-50 GGTLPLVNQLVI
+50 
-62 KQNDTALQGITNNA
+62 
-76 GDRGSLTPKNG
+76 
-87 AQRLL
+87 
-92 IHKVKDSDTITSTYG
+92 
-107 TVGTFHGQE
+107 
-116 VTAKVTISHIKV
+116 
-128 HDDSHKAP
+128 
-136 SGMKQTDGAFQIGPG
+136 
-151 FSSDTTMSNVAQFNV
+151 
-166 SYEFY
+166 
-171 YADTHAAVN
+171 
-180 IQNAFITL
+180 
-188 SSLDGPVAG
+188 
-197 TSTGFEYTAYLGA
+197 
-210 GKIYTV
+210 
-216 ENSIV
+216 
-221 KQIANPLGGGQ
+221 
-232 LVMAG
+232 
-237 QTARDASW
+237 
-245 PYTSSTAAT
+245 
-254 FGVSGTKLEFI
+254 
-265 YGTTRVNSGNSWL
+265 
-278 QPVYNV
+278 
-284 STITLGTPAIATP
+284 
-297 TLSATQSATDKQNR
+297 
-311 TLTYDLQQKVNVL
+311 
-324 DQDLMT
+324 
-330 KYKDWSENITIPTN
+330 
-344 AKYAKGEV
+344 
-352 INDAG
+352 
-357 QALPSTAYQVS
+357 
-368 YDEKTHQVKWHLT
+368 
-381 DAGIKSLPFKGETY
+381 
-395 HFKAQVQFSDDVD
+395 
-408 DQTKVTATGQTAIDK
+408 
-423 QTKTSNTGTNTID
+423 
-436 NQATITVHHYM
+436 M

-549 VDTDRLPTNA
+549 VDADRLPTNA

-582 DVGNQSSVLVQQDTK
+582 DVGNQSSVLVRQDTK

-681 FDKSGQLKTVTTVTN
+681 FDKSGQLKTVTTMTN

-1028 AIESS
+1028 ASESS
-1033 TNSSDSSRTASS
+1033 ANSSDSSRTASS

-1075 SSSSSSTTGDS
+1075 SSSGSSTTSDS

-1112 SASTVTSQSS
+1112 GSSTVTSQSS

-1142 ATVAAATSST
+1142 ATVVAATSST
-1152 APRQSRATTAGAS
+1152 APRQSRATTASAS

-1183 SAFKKQHPILNQILP
+1183 SAFEKQHPILNQILP

>member
-1 MYTENTGKH
+1 
-10 HRNGLPV
+10 
-17 WLLPLLVV
+17 
-25 ISFWG
+25 
-30 VSQNIMVVD
+30 
-39 ASSAVTVLPGN
+39 
-50 GGTLPLVNQLVI
+50 
-62 KQNDTALQGITNNA
+62 
-76 GDRGSLTPKNG
+76 
-87 AQRLL
+87 
-92 IHKVKDSDTITSTYG
+92 
-107 TVGTFHGQE
+107 
-116 VTAKVTISHIKV
+116 
-128 HDDSHKAP
+128 
-136 SGMKQTDGAFQIGPG
+136 
-151 FSSDTTMSNVAQFNV
+151 
-166 SYEFY
+166 
-171 YADTHAAVN
+171 
-180 IQNAFITL
+180 
-188 SSLDGPVAG
+188 
-197 TSTGFEYTAYLGA
+197 
-210 GKIYTV
+210 
-216 ENSIV
+216 
-221 KQIANPLGGGQ
+221 
-232 LVMAG
+232 
-237 QTARDASW
+237 
-245 PYTSSTAAT
+245 
-254 FGVSGTKLEFI
+254 
-265 YGTTRVNSGNSWL
+265 
-278 QPVYNV
+278 
-284 STITLGTPAIATP
+284 
-297 TLSATQSATDKQNR
+297 
-311 TLTYDLQQKVNVL
+311 
-324 DQDLMT
+324 
-330 KYKDWSENITIPTN
+330 
-344 AKYAKGEV
+344 
-352 INDAG
+352 
-357 QALPSTAYQVS
+357 
-368 YDEKTHQVKWHLT
+368 
-381 DAGIKSLPFKGETY
+381 
-395 HFKAQVQFSDDVD
+395 
-408 DQTKVTATGQTAIDK
+408 
-423 QTKTSNTGTNTID
+423 
-436 NQATITVHHYM
+436 M

-582 DVGNQSSVLVQQDTK
+582 DVGNQSSVLVRQDTK

-758 QSTSTTATDQTE
+758 QSTDQTE

-818 SVASSTSQTTDGKT
+818 SAASSTSQTTDG
-832 DGETTNTGDT
+832 ETTNTDDT

-1028 AIESS
+1028 ASESS

-1112 SASTVTSQSS
+1112 GSSTVTSQSS

-1142 ATVAAATSST
+1142 ATVVAATSST
-1152 APRQSRATTAGAS
+1152 APRQSRATTASAS

-1212 VGLLLLTVAITMV
+1212 VGLLILTVAITMV

>member
-1 MYTENTGKH
+1 
-10 HRNGLPV
+10 
-17 WLLPLLVV
+17 
-25 ISFWG
+25 
-30 VSQNIMVVD
+30 
-39 ASSAVTVLPGN
+39 
-50 GGTLPLVNQLVI
+50 
-62 KQNDTALQGITNNA
+62 
-76 GDRGSLTPKNG
+76 
-87 AQRLL
+87 
-92 IHKVKDSDTITSTYG
+92 
-107 TVGTFHGQE
+107 
-116 VTAKVTISHIKV
+116 
-128 HDDSHKAP
+128 
-136 SGMKQTDGAFQIGPG
+136 
-151 FSSDTTMSNVAQFNV
+151 
-166 SYEFY
+166 
-171 YADTHAAVN
+171 
-180 IQNAFITL
+180 
-188 SSLDGPVAG
+188 
-197 TSTGFEYTAYLGA
+197 
-210 GKIYTV
+210 
-216 ENSIV
+216 
-221 KQIANPLGGGQ
+221 
-232 LVMAG
+232 
-237 QTARDASW
+237 
-245 PYTSSTAAT
+245 
-254 FGVSGTKLEFI
+254 
-265 YGTTRVNSGNSWL
+265 
-278 QPVYNV
+278 
-284 STITLGTPAIATP
+284 
-297 TLSATQSATDKQNR
+297 
-311 TLTYDLQQKVNVL
+311 
-324 DQDLMT
+324 
-330 KYKDWSENITIPTN
+330 
-344 AKYAKGEV
+344 
-352 INDAG
+352 
-357 QALPSTAYQVS
+357 
-368 YDEKTHQVKWHLT
+368 
-381 DAGIKSLPFKGETY
+381 
-395 HFKAQVQFSDDVD
+395 
-408 DQTKVTATGQTAIDK
+408 
-423 QTKTSNTGTNTID
+423 
-436 NQATITVHHYM
+436 M

-582 DVGNQSSVLVQQDTK
+582 DVSNQSSVLVRQDTK

-818 SVASSTSQTTDGKT
+818 SAASSTSQTTDG
-832 DGETTNTGDT
+832 ETTNTDDT

-1028 AIESS
+1028 ASESS

-1112 SASTVTSQSS
+1112 GSSTVTSQSS

-1142 ATVAAATSST
+1142 ATVVAATSST
-1152 APRQSRATTAGAS
+1152 APRQSRATTASAS

-1212 VGLLLLTVAITMV
+1212 VGLLILTVAITMV

>member
-1 MYTENTGKH
+1 
-10 HRNGLPV
+10 
-17 WLLPLLVV
+17 
-25 ISFWG
+25 
-30 VSQNIMVVD
+30 
-39 ASSAVTVLPGN
+39 
-50 GGTLPLVNQLVI
+50 
-62 KQNDTALQGITNNA
+62 
-76 GDRGSLTPKNG
+76 
-87 AQRLL
+87 
-92 IHKVKDSDTITSTYG
+92 
-107 TVGTFHGQE
+107 
-116 VTAKVTISHIKV
+116 
-128 HDDSHKAP
+128 
-136 SGMKQTDGAFQIGPG
+136 
-151 FSSDTTMSNVAQFNV
+151 
-166 SYEFY
+166 
-171 YADTHAAVN
+171 
-180 IQNAFITL
+180 
-188 SSLDGPVAG
+188 
-197 TSTGFEYTAYLGA
+197 
-210 GKIYTV
+210 
-216 ENSIV
+216 
-221 KQIANPLGGGQ
+221 
-232 LVMAG
+232 
-237 QTARDASW
+237 
-245 PYTSSTAAT
+245 
-254 FGVSGTKLEFI
+254 
-265 YGTTRVNSGNSWL
+265 
-278 QPVYNV
+278 
-284 STITLGTPAIATP
+284 
-297 TLSATQSATDKQNR
+297 
-311 TLTYDLQQKVNVL
+311 
-324 DQDLMT
+324 
-330 KYKDWSENITIPTN
+330 
-344 AKYAKGEV
+344 
-352 INDAG
+352 
-357 QALPSTAYQVS
+357 
-368 YDEKTHQVKWHLT
+368 
-381 DAGIKSLPFKGETY
+381 
-395 HFKAQVQFSDDVD
+395 
-408 DQTKVTATGQTAIDK
+408 
-423 QTKTSNTGTNTID
+423 
-436 NQATITVHHYM
+436 M

-535 TYTTEATDFEDLYT
+535 TYTTETTDFEDLYT

-582 DVGNQSSVLVQQDTK
+582 DVGNQSSVLVRQDTK

-719 YDLGLLNGLK
+719 YDLGLLNGVK

-818 SVASSTSQTTDGKT
+818 SAASSTSQTTDG
-832 DGETTNTGDT
+832 ETTNTDDT

-1005 WAAENNDVTAAPASS
+1005 WAVENNDVTAAPASS

-1028 AIESS
+1028 ASESS

-1112 SASTVTSQSS
+1112 GSSTVTSQSS

-1142 ATVAAATSST
+1142 ATVVAATSST
-1152 APRQSRATTAGAS
+1152 APRQSRATTASAS

-1212 VGLLLLTVAITMV
+1212 VGLLILTVAITMV

>member
-1 MYTENTGKH
+1 
-10 HRNGLPV
+10 
-17 WLLPLLVV
+17 
-25 ISFWG
+25 
-30 VSQNIMVVD
+30 
-39 ASSAVTVLPGN
+39 
-50 GGTLPLVNQLVI
+50 
-62 KQNDTALQGITNNA
+62 
-76 GDRGSLTPKNG
+76 
-87 AQRLL
+87 
-92 IHKVKDSDTITSTYG
+92 
-107 TVGTFHGQE
+107 
-116 VTAKVTISHIKV
+116 
-128 HDDSHKAP
+128 
-136 SGMKQTDGAFQIGPG
+136 
-151 FSSDTTMSNVAQFNV
+151 
-166 SYEFY
+166 
-171 YADTHAAVN
+171 
-180 IQNAFITL
+180 
-188 SSLDGPVAG
+188 
-197 TSTGFEYTAYLGA
+197 
-210 GKIYTV
+210 
-216 ENSIV
+216 
-221 KQIANPLGGGQ
+221 
-232 LVMAG
+232 
-237 QTARDASW
+237 
-245 PYTSSTAAT
+245 
-254 FGVSGTKLEFI
+254 
-265 YGTTRVNSGNSWL
+265 
-278 QPVYNV
+278 
-284 STITLGTPAIATP
+284 
-297 TLSATQSATDKQNR
+297 
-311 TLTYDLQQKVNVL
+311 
-324 DQDLMT
+324 
-330 KYKDWSENITIPTN
+330 
-344 AKYAKGEV
+344 
-352 INDAG
+352 
-357 QALPSTAYQVS
+357 
-368 YDEKTHQVKWHLT
+368 
-381 DAGIKSLPFKGETY
+381 
-395 HFKAQVQFSDDVD
+395 
-408 DQTKVTATGQTAIDK
+408 
-423 QTKTSNTGTNTID
+423 
-436 NQATITVHHYM
+436 M

-582 DVGNQSSVLVQQDTK
+582 DVGNQSSVLVRQDTK

-719 YDLGLLNGLK
+719 YDLELLNGLK

-778 STNATNASSSV
+778 STNATNSSSSV

-1028 AIESS
+1028 ASESS

-1112 SASTVTSQSS
+1112 GSSTVTSQSS

-1142 ATVAAATSST
+1142 ATVVAATSST
-1152 APRQSRATTAGAS
+1152 APRQSRATTASAS

-1212 VGLLLLTVAITMV
+1212 VGLLILTVAITMV

>member
-1 MYTENTGKH
+1 
-10 HRNGLPV
+10 
-17 WLLPLLVV
+17 
-25 ISFWG
+25 
-30 VSQNIMVVD
+30 
-39 ASSAVTVLPGN
+39 
-50 GGTLPLVNQLVI
+50 
-62 KQNDTALQGITNNA
+62 
-76 GDRGSLTPKNG
+76 
-87 AQRLL
+87 
-92 IHKVKDSDTITSTYG
+92 
-107 TVGTFHGQE
+107 
-116 VTAKVTISHIKV
+116 
-128 HDDSHKAP
+128 
-136 SGMKQTDGAFQIGPG
+136 
-151 FSSDTTMSNVAQFNV
+151 
-166 SYEFY
+166 
-171 YADTHAAVN
+171 
-180 IQNAFITL
+180 
-188 SSLDGPVAG
+188 
-197 TSTGFEYTAYLGA
+197 
-210 GKIYTV
+210 
-216 ENSIV
+216 
-221 KQIANPLGGGQ
+221 
-232 LVMAG
+232 
-237 QTARDASW
+237 
-245 PYTSSTAAT
+245 
-254 FGVSGTKLEFI
+254 
-265 YGTTRVNSGNSWL
+265 
-278 QPVYNV
+278 
-284 STITLGTPAIATP
+284 
-297 TLSATQSATDKQNR
+297 
-311 TLTYDLQQKVNVL
+311 
-324 DQDLMT
+324 
-330 KYKDWSENITIPTN
+330 
-344 AKYAKGEV
+344 
-352 INDAG
+352 
-357 QALPSTAYQVS
+357 
-368 YDEKTHQVKWHLT
+368 
-381 DAGIKSLPFKGETY
+381 
-395 HFKAQVQFSDDVD
+395 
-408 DQTKVTATGQTAIDK
+408 
-423 QTKTSNTGTNTID
+423 
-436 NQATITVHHYM
+436 M

-582 DVGNQSSVLVQQDTK
+582 DVGNQSSVLVRQDTK

-758 QSTSTTATDQTE
+758 QSTSTTATDQTG

-818 SVASSTSQTTDGKT
+818 SAASSTSQTTDG
-832 DGETTNTGDT
+832 ETTNTDDT

-1028 AIESS
+1028 ASESS

-1112 SASTVTSQSS
+1112 GSSTVTSQSS

-1142 ATVAAATSST
+1142 ATVVAATSST
-1152 APRQSRATTAGAS
+1152 APRQSRATTASAS

-1212 VGLLLLTVAITMV
+1212 VGLLILTVAITMV

>member
-1 MYTENTGKH
+1 
-10 HRNGLPV
+10 
-17 WLLPLLVV
+17 
-25 ISFWG
+25 
-30 VSQNIMVVD
+30 
-39 ASSAVTVLPGN
+39 
-50 GGTLPLVNQLVI
+50 
-62 KQNDTALQGITNNA
+62 
-76 GDRGSLTPKNG
+76 
-87 AQRLL
+87 
-92 IHKVKDSDTITSTYG
+92 
-107 TVGTFHGQE
+107 
-116 VTAKVTISHIKV
+116 
-128 HDDSHKAP
+128 
-136 SGMKQTDGAFQIGPG
+136 
-151 FSSDTTMSNVAQFNV
+151 
-166 SYEFY
+166 
-171 YADTHAAVN
+171 
-180 IQNAFITL
+180 
-188 SSLDGPVAG
+188 
-197 TSTGFEYTAYLGA
+197 
-210 GKIYTV
+210 
-216 ENSIV
+216 
-221 KQIANPLGGGQ
+221 
-232 LVMAG
+232 
-237 QTARDASW
+237 
-245 PYTSSTAAT
+245 
-254 FGVSGTKLEFI
+254 
-265 YGTTRVNSGNSWL
+265 
-278 QPVYNV
+278 
-284 STITLGTPAIATP
+284 
-297 TLSATQSATDKQNR
+297 
-311 TLTYDLQQKVNVL
+311 
-324 DQDLMT
+324 
-330 KYKDWSENITIPTN
+330 
-344 AKYAKGEV
+344 
-352 INDAG
+352 
-357 QALPSTAYQVS
+357 
-368 YDEKTHQVKWHLT
+368 
-381 DAGIKSLPFKGETY
+381 
-395 HFKAQVQFSDDVD
+395 
-408 DQTKVTATGQTAIDK
+408 
-423 QTKTSNTGTNTID
+423 
-436 NQATITVHHYM
+436 M

-582 DVGNQSSVLVQQDTK
+582 DVGNQSSVLVRQDTK

-818 SVASSTSQTTDGKT
+818 SAASSTSQTTDG
-832 DGETTNTGDT
+832 ETTNTDDT

-913 PVFSNDEGV
+913 PVFSNGEGV

-963 QNLYVSPDTT
+963 QNLYVPPDTT

-1028 AIESS
+1028 ASESS

-1112 SASTVTSQSS
+1112 GSSTVTSQSS

-1142 ATVAAATSST
+1142 ATVVAATSST
-1152 APRQSRATTAGAS
+1152 APRQSRATTASAS

-1212 VGLLLLTVAITMV
+1212 VGLLILTVAITMV

>member
-1 MYTENTGKH
+1 
-10 HRNGLPV
+10 
-17 WLLPLLVV
+17 
-25 ISFWG
+25 
-30 VSQNIMVVD
+30 
-39 ASSAVTVLPGN
+39 
-50 GGTLPLVNQLVI
+50 
-62 KQNDTALQGITNNA
+62 
-76 GDRGSLTPKNG
+76 
-87 AQRLL
+87 
-92 IHKVKDSDTITSTYG
+92 
-107 TVGTFHGQE
+107 
-116 VTAKVTISHIKV
+116 
-128 HDDSHKAP
+128 
-136 SGMKQTDGAFQIGPG
+136 
-151 FSSDTTMSNVAQFNV
+151 
-166 SYEFY
+166 
-171 YADTHAAVN
+171 
-180 IQNAFITL
+180 
-188 SSLDGPVAG
+188 
-197 TSTGFEYTAYLGA
+197 
-210 GKIYTV
+210 
-216 ENSIV
+216 
-221 KQIANPLGGGQ
+221 
-232 LVMAG
+232 
-237 QTARDASW
+237 
-245 PYTSSTAAT
+245 
-254 FGVSGTKLEFI
+254 
-265 YGTTRVNSGNSWL
+265 
-278 QPVYNV
+278 
-284 STITLGTPAIATP
+284 
-297 TLSATQSATDKQNR
+297 
-311 TLTYDLQQKVNVL
+311 
-324 DQDLMT
+324 
-330 KYKDWSENITIPTN
+330 
-344 AKYAKGEV
+344 
-352 INDAG
+352 
-357 QALPSTAYQVS
+357 
-368 YDEKTHQVKWHLT
+368 
-381 DAGIKSLPFKGETY
+381 
-395 HFKAQVQFSDDVD
+395 
-408 DQTKVTATGQTAIDK
+408 
-423 QTKTSNTGTNTID
+423 
-436 NQATITVHHYM
+436 M

-535 TYTTEATDFEDLYT
+535 TYTTETTDFEDLYT

-582 DVGNQSSVLVQQDTK
+582 DVGNQSSVLVRQDTK

-719 YDLGLLNGLK
+719 YDLGLLNGVK

-818 SVASSTSQTTDGKT
+818 SAASSTSQTTDG
-832 DGETTNTGDT
+832 ETTNTDDT

-1028 AIESS
+1028 ASESS

-1112 SASTVTSQSS
+1112 GSSTVTSQSS

-1142 ATVAAATSST
+1142 ATVVAATSST
-1152 APRQSRATTAGAS
+1152 APRQSRATTASAS

-1212 VGLLLLTVAITMV
+1212 VGLLILTVAITMV

>member
-1 MYTENTGKH
+1 
-10 HRNGLPV
+10 
-17 WLLPLLVV
+17 
-25 ISFWG
+25 
-30 VSQNIMVVD
+30 
-39 ASSAVTVLPGN
+39 
-50 GGTLPLVNQLVI
+50 
-62 KQNDTALQGITNNA
+62 
-76 GDRGSLTPKNG
+76 
-87 AQRLL
+87 
-92 IHKVKDSDTITSTYG
+92 
-107 TVGTFHGQE
+107 
-116 VTAKVTISHIKV
+116 
-128 HDDSHKAP
+128 
-136 SGMKQTDGAFQIGPG
+136 
-151 FSSDTTMSNVAQFNV
+151 
-166 SYEFY
+166 
-171 YADTHAAVN
+171 
-180 IQNAFITL
+180 
-188 SSLDGPVAG
+188 
-197 TSTGFEYTAYLGA
+197 
-210 GKIYTV
+210 
-216 ENSIV
+216 
-221 KQIANPLGGGQ
+221 
-232 LVMAG
+232 
-237 QTARDASW
+237 
-245 PYTSSTAAT
+245 
-254 FGVSGTKLEFI
+254 
-265 YGTTRVNSGNSWL
+265 
-278 QPVYNV
+278 
-284 STITLGTPAIATP
+284 
-297 TLSATQSATDKQNR
+297 
-311 TLTYDLQQKVNVL
+311 
-324 DQDLMT
+324 
-330 KYKDWSENITIPTN
+330 
-344 AKYAKGEV
+344 
-352 INDAG
+352 
-357 QALPSTAYQVS
+357 
-368 YDEKTHQVKWHLT
+368 
-381 DAGIKSLPFKGETY
+381 
-395 HFKAQVQFSDDVD
+395 
-408 DQTKVTATGQTAIDK
+408 
-423 QTKTSNTGTNTID
+423 
-436 NQATITVHHYM
+436 M

-582 DVGNQSSVLVQQDTK
+582 DVGNQSSVLVRQDTK

-818 SVASSTSQTTDGKT
+818 SVASSTSQTIDGKT

-1028 AIESS
+1028 ASESS

>member
-1 MYTENTGKH
+1 
-10 HRNGLPV
+10 
-17 WLLPLLVV
+17 
-25 ISFWG
+25 
-30 VSQNIMVVD
+30 
-39 ASSAVTVLPGN
+39 
-50 GGTLPLVNQLVI
+50 
-62 KQNDTALQGITNNA
+62 
-76 GDRGSLTPKNG
+76 
-87 AQRLL
+87 
-92 IHKVKDSDTITSTYG
+92 
-107 TVGTFHGQE
+107 
-116 VTAKVTISHIKV
+116 
-128 HDDSHKAP
+128 
-136 SGMKQTDGAFQIGPG
+136 
-151 FSSDTTMSNVAQFNV
+151 
-166 SYEFY
+166 
-171 YADTHAAVN
+171 
-180 IQNAFITL
+180 
-188 SSLDGPVAG
+188 
-197 TSTGFEYTAYLGA
+197 
-210 GKIYTV
+210 
-216 ENSIV
+216 
-221 KQIANPLGGGQ
+221 
-232 LVMAG
+232 
-237 QTARDASW
+237 
-245 PYTSSTAAT
+245 
-254 FGVSGTKLEFI
+254 
-265 YGTTRVNSGNSWL
+265 
-278 QPVYNV
+278 
-284 STITLGTPAIATP
+284 
-297 TLSATQSATDKQNR
+297 
-311 TLTYDLQQKVNVL
+311 
-324 DQDLMT
+324 
-330 KYKDWSENITIPTN
+330 
-344 AKYAKGEV
+344 
-352 INDAG
+352 
-357 QALPSTAYQVS
+357 
-368 YDEKTHQVKWHLT
+368 
-381 DAGIKSLPFKGETY
+381 
-395 HFKAQVQFSDDVD
+395 
-408 DQTKVTATGQTAIDK
+408 
-423 QTKTSNTGTNTID
+423 
-436 NQATITVHHYM
+436 M

-582 DVGNQSSVLVQQDTK
+582 DVGNQSSVLVRQDTK

-818 SVASSTSQTTDGKT
+818 SAASSTSQTTDG
-832 DGETTNTGDT
+832 ETTNTDDT

-1028 AIESS
+1028 ASESS

-1112 SASTVTSQSS
+1112 GSSTVTSQSS

-1142 ATVAAATSST
+1142 ATVVAATSST
-1152 APRQSRATTAGAS
+1152 APRQSRATTASAS

-1212 VGLLLLTVAITMV
+1212 VGLLILTVAITMV

>member
-1 MYTENTGKH
+1 
-10 HRNGLPV
+10 
-17 WLLPLLVV
+17 
-25 ISFWG
+25 
-30 VSQNIMVVD
+30 
-39 ASSAVTVLPGN
+39 
-50 GGTLPLVNQLVI
+50 
-62 KQNDTALQGITNNA
+62 
-76 GDRGSLTPKNG
+76 
-87 AQRLL
+87 
-92 IHKVKDSDTITSTYG
+92 
-107 TVGTFHGQE
+107 
-116 VTAKVTISHIKV
+116 
-128 HDDSHKAP
+128 
-136 SGMKQTDGAFQIGPG
+136 
-151 FSSDTTMSNVAQFNV
+151 
-166 SYEFY
+166 
-171 YADTHAAVN
+171 
-180 IQNAFITL
+180 
-188 SSLDGPVAG
+188 
-197 TSTGFEYTAYLGA
+197 
-210 GKIYTV
+210 
-216 ENSIV
+216 
-221 KQIANPLGGGQ
+221 
-232 LVMAG
+232 
-237 QTARDASW
+237 
-245 PYTSSTAAT
+245 
-254 FGVSGTKLEFI
+254 
-265 YGTTRVNSGNSWL
+265 
-278 QPVYNV
+278 
-284 STITLGTPAIATP
+284 
-297 TLSATQSATDKQNR
+297 
-311 TLTYDLQQKVNVL
+311 
-324 DQDLMT
+324 
-330 KYKDWSENITIPTN
+330 
-344 AKYAKGEV
+344 
-352 INDAG
+352 
-357 QALPSTAYQVS
+357 
-368 YDEKTHQVKWHLT
+368 
-381 DAGIKSLPFKGETY
+381 
-395 HFKAQVQFSDDVD
+395 
-408 DQTKVTATGQTAIDK
+408 
-423 QTKTSNTGTNTID
+423 
-436 NQATITVHHYM
+436 M

-582 DVGNQSSVLVQQDTK
+582 DVGNQSSVLVRQDTK

-729 VTAQKEINP
+729 VTAQKEINL

-818 SVASSTSQTTDGKT
+818 SAASSTSQTTDG
-832 DGETTNTGDT
+832 ETTNTDDT

-1028 AIESS
+1028 ASESS

-1112 SASTVTSQSS
+1112 GSSTVTSQSS

-1142 ATVAAATSST
+1142 ATVVAATSST
-1152 APRQSRATTAGAS
+1152 APRQSRATTASAS

-1212 VGLLLLTVAITMV
+1212 VGLLILTVAITMV

>member
-1 MYTENTGKH
+1 M
-10 HRNGLPV
+10 
-17 WLLPLLVV
+17 
-25 ISFWG
+25 
-30 VSQNIMVVD
+30 
-39 ASSAVTVLPGN
+39 
-50 GGTLPLVNQLVI
+50 
-62 KQNDTALQGITNNA
+62 
-76 GDRGSLTPKNG
+76 
-87 AQRLL
+87 
-92 IHKVKDSDTITSTYG
+92 
-107 TVGTFHGQE
+107 
-116 VTAKVTISHIKV
+116 
-128 HDDSHKAP
+128 
-136 SGMKQTDGAFQIGPG
+136 
-151 FSSDTTMSNVAQFNV
+151 
-166 SYEFY
+166 
-171 YADTHAAVN
+171 
-180 IQNAFITL
+180 
-188 SSLDGPVAG
+188 
-197 TSTGFEYTAYLGA
+197 
-210 GKIYTV
+210 
-216 ENSIV
+216 
-221 KQIANPLGGGQ
+221 
-232 LVMAG
+232 
-237 QTARDASW
+237 
-245 PYTSSTAAT
+245 
-254 FGVSGTKLEFI
+254 
-265 YGTTRVNSGNSWL
+265 
-278 QPVYNV
+278 
-284 STITLGTPAIATP
+284 
-297 TLSATQSATDKQNR
+297 
-311 TLTYDLQQKVNVL
+311 
-324 DQDLMT
+324 
-330 KYKDWSENITIPTN
+330 
-344 AKYAKGEV
+344 
-352 INDAG
+352 
-357 QALPSTAYQVS
+357 
-368 YDEKTHQVKWHLT
+368 KWHLT
-381 DAGIKSLPFKGETY
+381 DSGIKSLPFKGETY

-423 QTKTSNTGTNTID
+423 QTKTSNTVTNTID

-582 DVGNQSSVLVQQDTK
+582 DVGNQSSVLVRQDTK

-870 AQTSSSL
+870 AQTSNSL

-1028 AIESS
+1028 ASESS

-1112 SASTVTSQSS
+1112 GSSTVTSQSS

-1142 ATVAAATSST
+1142 ATVVAATSST
-1152 APRQSRATTAGAS
+1152 APRQSRATTASAS

-1212 VGLLLLTVAITMV
+1212 VGLLILTVAITMV

>member
-1 MYTENTGKH
+1 
-10 HRNGLPV
+10 
-17 WLLPLLVV
+17 
-25 ISFWG
+25 
-30 VSQNIMVVD
+30 
-39 ASSAVTVLPGN
+39 
-50 GGTLPLVNQLVI
+50 
-62 KQNDTALQGITNNA
+62 
-76 GDRGSLTPKNG
+76 
-87 AQRLL
+87 
-92 IHKVKDSDTITSTYG
+92 
-107 TVGTFHGQE
+107 
-116 VTAKVTISHIKV
+116 
-128 HDDSHKAP
+128 
-136 SGMKQTDGAFQIGPG
+136 
-151 FSSDTTMSNVAQFNV
+151 
-166 SYEFY
+166 
-171 YADTHAAVN
+171 
-180 IQNAFITL
+180 
-188 SSLDGPVAG
+188 
-197 TSTGFEYTAYLGA
+197 
-210 GKIYTV
+210 
-216 ENSIV
+216 
-221 KQIANPLGGGQ
+221 
-232 LVMAG
+232 
-237 QTARDASW
+237 
-245 PYTSSTAAT
+245 
-254 FGVSGTKLEFI
+254 
-265 YGTTRVNSGNSWL
+265 
-278 QPVYNV
+278 
-284 STITLGTPAIATP
+284 
-297 TLSATQSATDKQNR
+297 
-311 TLTYDLQQKVNVL
+311 
-324 DQDLMT
+324 
-330 KYKDWSENITIPTN
+330 
-344 AKYAKGEV
+344 
-352 INDAG
+352 
-357 QALPSTAYQVS
+357 
-368 YDEKTHQVKWHLT
+368 
-381 DAGIKSLPFKGETY
+381 
-395 HFKAQVQFSDDVD
+395 
-408 DQTKVTATGQTAIDK
+408 
-423 QTKTSNTGTNTID
+423 
-436 NQATITVHHYM
+436 M

-582 DVGNQSSVLVQQDTK
+582 DVGNQSSVLVRQDTK

-622 QVAIAASDTNGT
+622 QVAIAASDTKGT

-818 SVASSTSQTTDGKT
+818 SAASSTSQTTDG
-832 DGETTNTGDT
+832 ETTNTDDT

-1028 AIESS
+1028 ASESS

-1112 SASTVTSQSS
+1112 GSSTVTSQSS

-1142 ATVAAATSST
+1142 ATVVAATSST
-1152 APRQSRATTAGAS
+1152 APRQSRATTASAS

-1212 VGLLLLTVAITMV
+1212 VGLLILTVAITMV

>member
-1 MYTENTGKH
+1 
-10 HRNGLPV
+10 
-17 WLLPLLVV
+17 
-25 ISFWG
+25 
-30 VSQNIMVVD
+30 
-39 ASSAVTVLPGN
+39 
-50 GGTLPLVNQLVI
+50 
-62 KQNDTALQGITNNA
+62 
-76 GDRGSLTPKNG
+76 
-87 AQRLL
+87 
-92 IHKVKDSDTITSTYG
+92 
-107 TVGTFHGQE
+107 
-116 VTAKVTISHIKV
+116 
-128 HDDSHKAP
+128 
-136 SGMKQTDGAFQIGPG
+136 
-151 FSSDTTMSNVAQFNV
+151 
-166 SYEFY
+166 
-171 YADTHAAVN
+171 
-180 IQNAFITL
+180 
-188 SSLDGPVAG
+188 
-197 TSTGFEYTAYLGA
+197 
-210 GKIYTV
+210 
-216 ENSIV
+216 
-221 KQIANPLGGGQ
+221 
-232 LVMAG
+232 
-237 QTARDASW
+237 
-245 PYTSSTAAT
+245 
-254 FGVSGTKLEFI
+254 
-265 YGTTRVNSGNSWL
+265 
-278 QPVYNV
+278 
-284 STITLGTPAIATP
+284 
-297 TLSATQSATDKQNR
+297 
-311 TLTYDLQQKVNVL
+311 
-324 DQDLMT
+324 
-330 KYKDWSENITIPTN
+330 
-344 AKYAKGEV
+344 
-352 INDAG
+352 
-357 QALPSTAYQVS
+357 
-368 YDEKTHQVKWHLT
+368 
-381 DAGIKSLPFKGETY
+381 
-395 HFKAQVQFSDDVD
+395 
-408 DQTKVTATGQTAIDK
+408 
-423 QTKTSNTGTNTID
+423 
-436 NQATITVHHYM
+436 M

-582 DVGNQSSVLVQQDTK
+582 DVGNQSSVLVRQDTK

-681 FDKSGQLKTVTTVTN
+681 FDKSGQLKTVTTMTN

-719 YDLGLLNGLK
+719 YDLELLNGLK

-738 SQAATT
+738 NQAATT
-744 ESKTTTDTSQSGSN
+744 ESKTATDTSQSGSN
-758 QSTSTTATDQTE
+758 QSTSTTATDQTG

-818 SVASSTSQTTDGKT
+818 SVASSTSQTTD
-832 DGETTNTGDT
+832 DETTNTGDT

-1028 AIESS
+1028 ASESS
-1033 TNSSDSSRTASS
+1033 ANSSDSSRTASS

-1097 SQTQSNSV
+1097 SQTHSNSV

-1112 SASTVTSQSS
+1112 NSSTVTSQSS

-1152 APRQSRATTAGAS
+1152 APRQSRATTASAS

-1173 AAAAS
+1173 AVAAS

-1212 VGLLLLTVAITMV
+1212 VGLLILTVAITMV

>member
-1 MYTENTGKH
+1 
-10 HRNGLPV
+10 
-17 WLLPLLVV
+17 
-25 ISFWG
+25 
-30 VSQNIMVVD
+30 
-39 ASSAVTVLPGN
+39 
-50 GGTLPLVNQLVI
+50 
-62 KQNDTALQGITNNA
+62 
-76 GDRGSLTPKNG
+76 
-87 AQRLL
+87 
-92 IHKVKDSDTITSTYG
+92 
-107 TVGTFHGQE
+107 
-116 VTAKVTISHIKV
+116 
-128 HDDSHKAP
+128 
-136 SGMKQTDGAFQIGPG
+136 
-151 FSSDTTMSNVAQFNV
+151 
-166 SYEFY
+166 
-171 YADTHAAVN
+171 
-180 IQNAFITL
+180 
-188 SSLDGPVAG
+188 
-197 TSTGFEYTAYLGA
+197 
-210 GKIYTV
+210 
-216 ENSIV
+216 
-221 KQIANPLGGGQ
+221 
-232 LVMAG
+232 
-237 QTARDASW
+237 
-245 PYTSSTAAT
+245 
-254 FGVSGTKLEFI
+254 
-265 YGTTRVNSGNSWL
+265 
-278 QPVYNV
+278 
-284 STITLGTPAIATP
+284 
-297 TLSATQSATDKQNR
+297 
-311 TLTYDLQQKVNVL
+311 
-324 DQDLMT
+324 
-330 KYKDWSENITIPTN
+330 
-344 AKYAKGEV
+344 
-352 INDAG
+352 
-357 QALPSTAYQVS
+357 
-368 YDEKTHQVKWHLT
+368 
-381 DAGIKSLPFKGETY
+381 
-395 HFKAQVQFSDDVD
+395 
-408 DQTKVTATGQTAIDK
+408 
-423 QTKTSNTGTNTID
+423 
-436 NQATITVHHYM
+436 M

-517 LTDGQKLDELD
+517 LTDGQKLDELG

-582 DVGNQSSVLVQQDTK
+582 DVGNQSSVLVRQDTK

-671 VLGAEQTVTT
+671 MLGAEQTVTT

-770 TNESTAGS
+770 NNESTAGS

-889 AEPNSTPVVLGE
+889 AKPNSTPVVLGE

-973 VEVDGGADGDGFYL
+973 IEVDGGADGDGFYL

-1028 AIESS
+1028 ASESS
-1033 TNSSDSSRTASS
+1033 ANSSDSSRTASS

-1075 SSSSSSTTGDS
+1075 SSSGSSTTSDS

-1112 SASTVTSQSS
+1112 GSSTVTSQSS

-1133 STPTTKANR
+1133 STPTTKANQ
-1142 ATVAAATSST
+1142 ATVVAATSST
-1152 APRQSRATTAGAS
+1152 APRQSRATTASAS

-1183 SAFKKQHPILNQILP
+1183 SAFEKQHPILNQILP